1 MLTQQLRELE
11 EDGFVNRV
19 VFPVIPPK
27 VEYSLTDNGKEVIP
41 IVDVIRN
48 FGLKLMKEENVN
60 EIEWKIEAD
69 QKVGLKTRY
78 FG

>member
-1 MLTQQLRELE
+1 MMRYGELKKSLYQITHKMLTQQLRELE

-60 EIEWKIEAD
+60 EIE
-69 QKVGLKTRY
+69 
-78 FG
+78 